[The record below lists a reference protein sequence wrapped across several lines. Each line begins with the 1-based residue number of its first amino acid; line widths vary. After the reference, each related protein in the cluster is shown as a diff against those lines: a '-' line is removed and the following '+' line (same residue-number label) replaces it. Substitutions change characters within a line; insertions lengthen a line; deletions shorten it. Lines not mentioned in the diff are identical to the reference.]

1 MSEREVGRD
10 LDQKIAAKIFSHSLV
25 GTVLPDL
32 DDWPTVLRGDGLM
45 YLEVCVCE
53 DMRKEYAAQEADELR
68 HEGGISPAFAKT
80 RSQRWVH
87 GHHRGCF
94 RPIPHYSTDIA
105 AAWEVVE
112 KLRADGYTVAVT
124 TSGHEAFAHVMV
136 YRTKPYGDDDEL
148 RVMDKES
155 CEGANA
161 DTAPHAI
168 ALAALAAVGALPT
181 PQEDPNED

>member
-1 MSEREVGRD
+1 MVAGRE
-10 LDQKIAAKIFSHSLV
+10 LDEAVATTVMGLV
-25 GTVLPDL
+25 PCDEWTLLHHGGFAGPAY
-32 DDWPTVLRGDGLM
+32 GLM
-45 YLEVCVCE
+45 AGSCP
-53 DMRKEYAAQEADELR
+53 KHGGHPDEPTR
-68 HEGGISPAFAKT
+68 CTPAETFPPA
-80 RSQRWVH
+80 
-87 GHHRGCF
+87 
-94 RPIPHYSTDIA
+94 YSTDIA

-181 PQEDPNED
+181 PQEADK